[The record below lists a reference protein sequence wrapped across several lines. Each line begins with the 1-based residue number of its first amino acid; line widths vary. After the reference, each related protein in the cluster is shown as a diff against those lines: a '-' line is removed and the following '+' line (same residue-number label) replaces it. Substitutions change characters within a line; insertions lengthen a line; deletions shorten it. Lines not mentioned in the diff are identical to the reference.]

1 MKNTKVRIKIEF
13 EDTNLAPSSTA
24 QKQADGSFEVVFSS
38 QDQEHIIDVSEQAL
52 LQVNSPAL
60 RDAISDYL
68 STYSKKKP

>member
-24 QKQADGSFEVVFSS
+24 QKQADGSFEIVFS

-68 STYSKKKP
+68 STYSKKKL

>member
-1 MKNTKVRIKIEF
+1 MKNTKIRIKIEF
-13 EDTNLAPSSTA
+13 ADTNLAPSSTA
-24 QKQADGSFEVVFSS
+24 QKQADGSFEVVFS

-68 STYSKKKP
+68 STYSKKKL